1 MNDSRSD
8 SALVA
13 AHLGGDQSALA
24 DIYDRHGAALYDT
37 AAAMLHDR
45 DEAADVVQDV
55 FTIALQRLHQLR
67 QPERLRPWL
76 FAILRN
82 EVYRSTRRRS
92 RQRPTD
98 FTTAAKAMADTGQ
111 TDDSG
116 SMDVVALAAAA
127 RTAAAGLDRRDQ
139 MILELSSRQ
148 GLDGDDLADALGVS
162 RQQCHVLV
170 HRMRQRVS
178 RSLGALTVARMG
190 RADCER
196 LGTILR
202 GWDGTFSVQVR
213 KRVAAHV
220 DDCSTCQTTQQRFT
234 VVSLMG
240 LAPALVAPAAL
251 RDTVLRS
258 AASSRA
264 STVRPGKTE
273 PSTGFPRSG
282 SRRNLR
288 VAGVVTAVM
297 VVLTALFW
305 VAGRG
310 PLASSTRDSDT
321 TRPTIVTTTA
331 VATTTPAAITTTET
345 NAATTSAT
353 TTADTTTTVG
363 PTSEPTTT
371 PQPTTSELP
380 PPPPPAPGR
389 LQLSTSD
396 IDLGATATQASL
408 TLRNAGGQPI
418 DWQVIGETAPL
429 VWSAT
434 EGALAAGVS
443 RRATRH
449 RPQCAGRRTG
459 RYRCQHC
466 VEQRRQWCTRRASHR
481 RAAPGGGVGS
491 RRLHDHLPVV
501 GRPDGCRH
509 RHGRER
515 HRQRDVVVGRP
526 RRAGRSD
533 DDEPVRY
540 RLERSPCHR
549 TSVGRMAMD
558 HHSDG
563 QSWQHRHHIRHADC
577 DGTLLTTL
585 ASVDRHHP
593 CVVDHDGSVIDDN
606 PVAPLQEI
614 VERFGGRVH
623 RLDRPCGD
631 IDAMDRHATAGEVGI
646 EPVVGDVLD
655 DQESRIVDGNDKW

>member
-116 SMDVVALAAAA
+116 SMDVVALAAAV
-127 RTAAAGLDRRDQ
+127 RAAVAGLDRRDQ

-345 NAATTSAT
+345 TAATTSATTTSAT

-434 EGALAAGVS
+434 EGALAAGESRDVQLGIDRSAQAEGPVDIAVS
-443 RRATRH
+443 IASSNGDSGALVVRATVE
-449 RPQCAGRRTG
+449 RPPVVELARAVSTITCPWSVDPTVAATVTDENAIVSVMLSWEGPGAPGAATMTNRSGTGWSGRLAIEQVSGEWRWTITATDSRGNTGTTSGTLTVTG
-459 RYRCQHC
+459 RC
-466 VEQRRQWCTRRASHR
+466 
-481 RAAPGGGVGS
+481 
-491 RRLHDHLPVV
+491 
-501 GRPDGCRH
+501 
-509 RHGRER
+509 
-515 HRQRDVVVGRP
+515 
-526 RRAGRSD
+526 
-533 DDEPVRY
+533 
-540 RLERSPCHR
+540 
-549 TSVGRMAMD
+549 
-558 HHSDG
+558 
-563 QSWQHRHHIRHADC
+563 
-577 DGTLLTTL
+577 
-585 ASVDRHHP
+585 
-593 CVVDHDGSVIDDN
+593 
-606 PVAPLQEI
+606 
-614 VERFGGRVH
+614 
-623 RLDRPCGD
+623 
-631 IDAMDRHATAGEVGI
+631 
-646 EPVVGDVLD
+646 
-655 DQESRIVDGNDKW
+655 